1 MNKLKAIWKIEEL
14 RGKILVTL
22 LLLLAFR
29 LGCCLPVPFVSNT
42 ALDAMF
48 SNNSIFGYMNMLSGG
63 ALSRSAFFA
72 LGVSPYINA
81 SIITQLLCVALP
93 SWEALQKETT
103 GKDKLDEYTKRIAL
117 AMAVVMSVGYY
128 FVLRNYGAL
137 KYTAGKSGI
146 FAAIVIIAT
155 FLAGSQISVWLGG
168 RIDEYGIGNG
178 VSLLIFAGIVS
189 RWSDINSIVTNVIG
203 KVKAGEW
210 LYSLIGI
217 LTAVAMLA
225 AVWFVT
231 YSDGAERRVPVQ
243 YAARTQRVR
252 PAASYIPIKLLM
264 SGVMPII
271 FAGVIM
277 SLPATLDMFID
288 ATKHQRLHAVLS
300 VFTTES
306 WLYCLLYVLLIAA
319 FNFFYIEIQFD
330 AVSMAGSLRKQGG
343 TIPGI
348 RPGTPTTDMLNKALH
363 RMALTGSFYLAAI
376 ALTPMVFSAMSG
388 VRISFGGT
396 SLMFSLID
404 DGHIKVDEKGNIKAD
419 EDSGLATIELINL
432 YNMMVPVY
440 LSFRNLS
447 EAYKEEIQSS
457 LSDSL
462 FGNTKN
468 SDSEKLMK
476 KIEELEKM
484 LDKAKA
490 DAARAIEAENAAE
503 QKLIQSKKRENALTS
518 KLETAYKEI
527 DELMER
533 IPEPEEAEVVCE
545 AEEERQEPVQ
555 QVQAKDYA
563 AALDALLKQHTVVI
577 VGGNENLMK
586 KFQVAHPDASLVAK
600 DMLGTCDQQI
610 QNADIV
616 MFKVDSCSHALYNKG
631 KTICNRYDVPFCY
644 IPNVASIPRI
654 EQSMCEQLEE
664 IFS

>member
-22 LLLLAFR
+22 LLLMAFR

-137 KYTAGKSGI
+137 KYTAGKGGI

-189 RWSDINSIVTNVIG
+189 RWSDINSIVTNVVG
-203 KVKAGEW
+203 KVKVGEW

-231 YSDGAERRVPVQ
+231 YSDGAECRVQVQ

-396 SLMFSLID
+396 SLMILT
-404 DGHIKVDEKGNIKAD
+404 GV
-419 EDSGLATIELINL
+419 
-432 YNMMVPVY
+432 
-440 LSFRNLS
+440 
-447 EAYKEEIQSS
+447 
-457 LSDSL
+457 
-462 FGNTKN
+462 
-468 SDSEKLMK
+468 
-476 KIEELEKM
+476 
-484 LDKAKA
+484 
-490 DAARAIEAENAAE
+490 
-503 QKLIQSKKRENALTS
+503 AL
-518 KLETAYKEI
+518 
-527 DELMER
+527 
-533 IPEPEEAEVVCE
+533 EVVRSIE
-545 AEEERQEPVQ
+545 G
-555 QVQAKDYA
+555 YM
-563 AALDALLKQHTVVI
+563 TVR
-577 VGGNENLMK
+577 
-586 KFQVAHPDASLVAK
+586 H
-600 DMLGTCDQQI
+600 
-610 QNADIV
+610 
-616 MFKVDSCSHALYNKG
+616 HKG
-631 KTICNRYDVPFCY
+631 F
-644 IPNVASIPRI
+644 
-654 EQSMCEQLEE
+654 LE
-664 IFS
+664 

>member
-271 FAGVIM
+271 FAMAFM
-277 SLPATLDMFID
+277 SIPQTIEMFVAAPTGDPATWSFGQKFYHGFLNFFNYSSGWYAVIYFI
-288 ATKHQRLHAVLS
+288 
-300 VFTTES
+300 
-306 WLYCLLYVLLIAA
+306 LIIA
-319 FNFFYIEIQFD
+319 FNYFYVSMQYNPIEI
-330 AVSMAGSLRKQGG
+330 ANNLRQNNGG
-343 TIPGI
+343 IPGI
-348 RPGTPTTDMLNKALH
+348 RPGKPTSDFIQRVLSKITLIGAVCLGIIAIFPILFH
-363 RMALTGSFYLAAI
+363 MAV
-376 ALTPMVFSAMSG
+376 PAMN
-388 VRISFGGT
+388 ISMGGT
-396 SLMFSLID
+396 SILI
-404 DGHIKVDEKGNIKAD
+404 IV
-419 EDSGLATIELINL
+419 S
-432 YNMMVPVY
+432 VV
-440 LSFRNLS
+440 
-447 EAYKEEIQSS
+447 
-457 LSDSL
+457 
-462 FGNTKN
+462 
-468 SDSEKLMK
+468 
-476 KIEELEKM
+476 
-484 LDKAKA
+484 
-490 DAARAIEAENAAE
+490 
-503 QKLIQSKKRENALTS
+503 
-518 KLETAYKEI
+518 LETVRT
-527 DELMER
+527 MESQMMMR
-533 IPEPEEAEVVCE
+533 
-545 AEEERQEPVQ
+545 
-555 QVQAKDYA
+555 
-563 AALDALLKQHTVVI
+563 H
-577 VGGNENLMK
+577 
-586 KFQVAHPDASLVAK
+586 H
-600 DMLGTCDQQI
+600 
-610 QNADIV
+610 
-616 MFKVDSCSHALYNKG
+616 KG
-631 KTICNRYDVPFCY
+631 F
-644 IPNVASIPRI
+644 
-654 EQSMCEQLEE
+654 LE
-664 IFS
+664 

>member
-330 AVSMAGSLRKQGG
+330 AISMAGSLRKQGG

-376 ALTPMVFSAMSG
+376 RLG
-388 VRISFGGT
+388 RT
-396 SLMFSLID
+396 SLGHSIYIRLQQRLGSRFLYASRGRGYPSL
-404 DGHIKVDEKGNIKAD
+404 
-419 EDSGLATIELINL
+419 
-432 YNMMVPVY
+432 Y
-440 LSFRNLS
+440 
-447 EAYKEEIQSS
+447 
-457 LSDSL
+457 
-462 FGNTKN
+462 
-468 SDSEKLMK
+468 
-476 KIEELEKM
+476 
-484 LDKAKA
+484 
-490 DAARAIEAENAAE
+490 
-503 QKLIQSKKRENALTS
+503 
-518 KLETAYKEI
+518 
-527 DELMER
+527 
-533 IPEPEEAEVVCE
+533 
-545 AEEERQEPVQ
+545 
-555 QVQAKDYA
+555 
-563 AALDALLKQHTVVI
+563 
-577 VGGNENLMK
+577 
-586 KFQVAHPDASLVAK
+586 
-600 DMLGTCDQQI
+600 
-610 QNADIV
+610 
-616 MFKVDSCSHALYNKG
+616 
-631 KTICNRYDVPFCY
+631 
-644 IPNVASIPRI
+644 
-654 EQSMCEQLEE
+654 
-664 IFS
+664 

>member
-22 LLLLAFR
+22 LLLLAFW

-231 YSDGAERRVPVQ
+231 YSDGAERRVLVQ

-277 SLPATLDMFID
+277 SLPATLDMFS
-288 ATKHQRLHAVLS
+288 Q
-300 VFTTES
+300 
-306 WLYCLLYVLLIAA
+306 
-319 FNFFYIEIQFD
+319 
-330 AVSMAGSLRKQGG
+330 
-343 TIPGI
+343 
-348 RPGTPTTDMLNKALH
+348 
-363 RMALTGSFYLAAI
+363 
-376 ALTPMVFSAMSG
+376 
-388 VRISFGGT
+388 
-396 SLMFSLID
+396 
-404 DGHIKVDEKGNIKAD
+404 
-419 EDSGLATIELINL
+419 
-432 YNMMVPVY
+432 
-440 LSFRNLS
+440 
-447 EAYKEEIQSS
+447 
-457 LSDSL
+457 
-462 FGNTKN
+462 
-468 SDSEKLMK
+468 
-476 KIEELEKM
+476 
-484 LDKAKA
+484 
-490 DAARAIEAENAAE
+490 
-503 QKLIQSKKRENALTS
+503 
-518 KLETAYKEI
+518 
-527 DELMER
+527 
-533 IPEPEEAEVVCE
+533 
-545 AEEERQEPVQ
+545 
-555 QVQAKDYA
+555 
-563 AALDALLKQHTVVI
+563 
-577 VGGNENLMK
+577 
-586 KFQVAHPDASLVAK
+586 
-600 DMLGTCDQQI
+600 
-610 QNADIV
+610 
-616 MFKVDSCSHALYNKG
+616 
-631 KTICNRYDVPFCY
+631 
-644 IPNVASIPRI
+644 
-654 EQSMCEQLEE
+654 
-664 IFS
+664 

>member
-1 MNKLKAIWKIEEL
+1 MNEKPSKWKVFTAGIIRENPVL
-14 RGKILVTL
+14 RLV
-22 LLLLAFR
+22 
-29 LGCCLPVPFVSNT
+29 LGCCS
-42 ALDAMF
+42 
-48 SNNSIFGYMNMLSGG
+48 
-63 ALSRSAFFA
+63 
-72 LGVSPYINA
+72 
-81 SIITQLLCVALP
+81 
-93 SWEALQKETT
+93 
-103 GKDKLDEYTKRIAL
+103 AL
-117 AMAVVMSVGYY
+117 AVTTTVSGAVGMGLAMT
-128 FVLRNYGAL
+128 FVLVCSNIVISAL
-137 KYTAGKSGI
+137 RKVIPAKVHLPCY
-146 FAAIVIIAT
+146 IVIIAT

-396 SLMFSLID
+396 SLMILT
-404 DGHIKVDEKGNIKAD
+404 GV
-419 EDSGLATIELINL
+419 
-432 YNMMVPVY
+432 
-440 LSFRNLS
+440 
-447 EAYKEEIQSS
+447 
-457 LSDSL
+457 
-462 FGNTKN
+462 
-468 SDSEKLMK
+468 
-476 KIEELEKM
+476 
-484 LDKAKA
+484 
-490 DAARAIEAENAAE
+490 
-503 QKLIQSKKRENALTS
+503 AL
-518 KLETAYKEI
+518 
-527 DELMER
+527 
-533 IPEPEEAEVVCE
+533 EVVRSIE
-545 AEEERQEPVQ
+545 G
-555 QVQAKDYA
+555 YM
-563 AALDALLKQHTVVI
+563 TVR
-577 VGGNENLMK
+577 
-586 KFQVAHPDASLVAK
+586 H
-600 DMLGTCDQQI
+600 
-610 QNADIV
+610 
-616 MFKVDSCSHALYNKG
+616 HKG
-631 KTICNRYDVPFCY
+631 F
-644 IPNVASIPRI
+644 
-654 EQSMCEQLEE
+654 LE
-664 IFS
+664 

>member
-81 SIITQLLCVALP
+81 SIITQLLCVAFP

-128 FVLRNYGAL
+128 YVLRNYGAL

-189 RWSDINSIVTNVIG
+189 RWSDINSIVTNVVG
-203 KVKAGEW
+203 KVKVGEW

-231 YSDGAERRVPVQ
+231 YSDGAECRVQVQ

-264 SGVMPII
+264 SGVMPYHLRWRYHEPSRN
-271 FAGVIM
+271 AGHV
-277 SLPATLDMFID
+277 
-288 ATKHQRLHAVLS
+288 H
-300 VFTTES
+300 
-306 WLYCLLYVLLIAA
+306 
-319 FNFFYIEIQFD
+319 
-330 AVSMAGSLRKQGG
+330 
-343 TIPGI
+343 
-348 RPGTPTTDMLNKALH
+348 
-363 RMALTGSFYLAAI
+363 
-376 ALTPMVFSAMSG
+376 
-388 VRISFGGT
+388 
-396 SLMFSLID
+396 
-404 DGHIKVDEKGNIKAD
+404 
-419 EDSGLATIELINL
+419 
-432 YNMMVPVY
+432 
-440 LSFRNLS
+440 
-447 EAYKEEIQSS
+447 
-457 LSDSL
+457 
-462 FGNTKN
+462 
-468 SDSEKLMK
+468 
-476 KIEELEKM
+476 
-484 LDKAKA
+484 
-490 DAARAIEAENAAE
+490 
-503 QKLIQSKKRENALTS
+503 
-518 KLETAYKEI
+518 
-527 DELMER
+527 
-533 IPEPEEAEVVCE
+533 
-545 AEEERQEPVQ
+545 
-555 QVQAKDYA
+555 
-563 AALDALLKQHTVVI
+563 
-577 VGGNENLMK
+577 
-586 KFQVAHPDASLVAK
+586 
-600 DMLGTCDQQI
+600 
-610 QNADIV
+610 
-616 MFKVDSCSHALYNKG
+616 
-631 KTICNRYDVPFCY
+631 
-644 IPNVASIPRI
+644 
-654 EQSMCEQLEE
+654 
-664 IFS
+664 

>member
-1 MNKLKAIWKIEEL
+1 M
-14 RGKILVTL
+14 
-22 LLLLAFR
+22 
-29 LGCCLPVPFVSNT
+29 
-42 ALDAMF
+42 
-48 SNNSIFGYMNMLSGG
+48 
-63 ALSRSAFFA
+63 
-72 LGVSPYINA
+72 
-81 SIITQLLCVALP
+81 
-93 SWEALQKETT
+93 
-103 GKDKLDEYTKRIAL
+103 
-117 AMAVVMSVGYY
+117 
-128 FVLRNYGAL
+128 

-189 RWSDINSIVTNVIG
+189 RWSDINSIVTNVVG

-252 PAASYIPIKLLM
+252 PSASYIPIKLLM

-306 WLYCLLYVLLIAA
+306 CLYCLLYVLLIAA

-376 ALTPMVFSAMSG
+376 ALTPMVFSAMSE

-396 SLMFSLID
+396 SLMILT
-404 DGHIKVDEKGNIKAD
+404 GV
-419 EDSGLATIELINL
+419 
-432 YNMMVPVY
+432 
-440 LSFRNLS
+440 
-447 EAYKEEIQSS
+447 
-457 LSDSL
+457 
-462 FGNTKN
+462 
-468 SDSEKLMK
+468 
-476 KIEELEKM
+476 
-484 LDKAKA
+484 
-490 DAARAIEAENAAE
+490 
-503 QKLIQSKKRENALTS
+503 AL
-518 KLETAYKEI
+518 
-527 DELMER
+527 
-533 IPEPEEAEVVCE
+533 EVVRSIE
-545 AEEERQEPVQ
+545 G
-555 QVQAKDYA
+555 YM
-563 AALDALLKQHTVVI
+563 TVR
-577 VGGNENLMK
+577 
-586 KFQVAHPDASLVAK
+586 H
-600 DMLGTCDQQI
+600 
-610 QNADIV
+610 
-616 MFKVDSCSHALYNKG
+616 HKG
-631 KTICNRYDVPFCY
+631 F
-644 IPNVASIPRI
+644 
-654 EQSMCEQLEE
+654 LE
-664 IFS
+664 

>member
-189 RWSDINSIVTNVIG
+189 RWSDINSIITNVIG

-330 AVSMAGSLRKQGG
+330 VIRNPGCQRIAKCCSISGLRHTCHQ
-343 TIPGI
+343 ICLYRGI
-348 RPGTPTTDMLNKALH
+348 LCQKL
-363 RMALTGSFYLAAI
+363 
-376 ALTPMVFSAMSG
+376 SG
-388 VRISFGGT
+388 LDPACIYTHPVNMTVRSCK
-396 SLMFSLID
+396 ID
-404 DGHIKVDEKGNIKAD
+404 VLKNTACFLFFLKCHGHIGLNTFFRRNGHNFSRQHITHKCRTNGVKCTGFRCDNIRIVTLSDTKRLKAVWVTRPD
-419 EDSGLATIELINL
+419 QFTRTCHNQC
-432 YNMMVPVY
+432 V
-440 LSFRNLS
+440 
-447 EAYKEEIQSS
+447 SS
-457 LSDSL
+457 LKTL
-462 FGNTKN
+462 
-468 SDSEKLMK
+468 
-476 KIEELEKM
+476 
-484 LDKAKA
+484 
-490 DAARAIEAENAAE
+490 AR
-503 QKLIQSKKRENALTS
+503 
-518 KLETAYKEI
+518 TA
-527 DELMER
+527 
-533 IPEPEEAEVVCE
+533 
-545 AEEERQEPVQ
+545 
-555 QVQAKDYA
+555 
-563 AALDALLKQHTVVI
+563 HS
-577 VGGNENLMK
+577 
-586 KFQVAHPDASLVAK
+586 F
-600 DMLGTCDQQI
+600 
-610 QNADIV
+610 
-616 MFKVDSCSHALYNKG
+616 
-631 KTICNRYDVPFCY
+631 FC
-644 IPNVASIPRI
+644 
-654 EQSMCEQLEE
+654 
-664 IFS
+664 

>member
-189 RWSDINSIVTNVIG
+189 RWSDINSIVTNVVG
-203 KVKAGEW
+203 KVKVGQW

-271 FAGVIM
+271 FAQAI
-277 SLPATLDMFID
+277 MFIPITLVGFSNA
-288 ATKHQRLHAVLS
+288 ATASGIVRAFVDHTSFWYNFVFAILII
-300 VFTTES
+300 VFT
-306 WLYCLLYVLLIAA
+306 Y
-319 FNFFYIEIQFD
+319 FYTAITINPNQ
-330 AVSMAGSLRKQGG
+330 MAEDMKRNNGF
-343 TIPGI
+343 IPGI
-348 RPGTPTTDMLNKALH
+348 KPGKNTAEYIDAIMSRITLPGSIFLALVAIMPAFAGIFGVKAEF
-363 RMALTGSFYLAAI
+363 AQF
-376 ALTPMVFSAMSG
+376 
-388 VRISFGGT
+388 FGGT
-396 SLMFSLID
+396 SLLILV
-404 DGHIKVDEKGNIKAD
+404 GV
-419 EDSGLATIELINL
+419 
-432 YNMMVPVY
+432 V
-440 LSFRNLS
+440 
-447 EAYKEEIQSS
+447 
-457 LSDSL
+457 
-462 FGNTKN
+462 
-468 SDSEKLMK
+468 
-476 KIEELEKM
+476 
-484 LDKAKA
+484 LDT
-490 DAARAIEAENAAE
+490 
-503 QKLIQSKKRENALTS
+503 L
-518 KLETAYKEI
+518 
-527 DELMER
+527 
-533 IPEPEEAEVVCE
+533 
-545 AEEERQEPVQ
+545 Q
-555 QVQAKDYA
+555 QVESH
-563 AALDALLKQHTVVI
+563 LLMRHYDGLLNSGRI
-577 VGGNENLMK
+577 
-586 KFQVAHPDASLVAK
+586 
-600 DMLGTCDQQI
+600 
-610 QNADIV
+610 
-616 MFKVDSCSHALYNKG
+616 KG
-631 KTICNRYDVPFCY
+631 RAG
-644 IPNVASIPRI
+644 NVAAY
-654 EQSMCEQLEE
+654 
-664 IFS
+664 